1 MLFRSWTNELCIRVK
16 PEMDHDIKEMLMKDA
31 PTQFRI
37 GNLMVTDVVSF
48 KDIRRNFQTF
58 YTNRERNYYAGM
70 GFLLLN
76 IFLGLLGTFWFR
88 TQQRVGEI
96 AIRKVNGATDR
107 SIFNRL
113 IGEGLLLL
121 VVATIPAAAIDTAL
135 PHYTLLSP
143 LWQPRWPA
151 AYTGFPGPFPKKS
164 PHPKEIGRAHV

>member
-1 MLFRSWTNELCIRVK
+1 MH
-16 PEMDHDIKEMLMKDA
+16 HDIKEMLMKDA

-48 KDIRRNFQTF
+48 KDIRRNYQTF

-96 AIRKVNGATDR
+96 AIRKVNGATPQHIQPPDR
-107 SIFNRL
+107 RRP
-113 IGEGLLLL
+113 
-121 VVATIPAAAIDTAL
+121 PAAGGS
-135 PHYTLLSP
+135 HHS
-143 LWQPRWPA
+143 
-151 AYTGFPGPFPKKS
+151 
-164 PHPKEIGRAHV
+164 GRSDRHGSVMV